1 MKRISLSF
9 FFVFTL
15 ALAGKLFAQQLPDF
29 TQYPAFLFQVN
40 PAYTGT
46 KQNIDARL
54 DYRKQW
60 VGYDGAPVTQYFG
73 LHSRLWKGR
82 IGVGT
87 SMYKDVTGPSERF
100 NYSFTAAYH
109 LRFPDVELSIGFGVN
124 FNKYTIDATK
134 MTTHWTNDPTVDNMR
149 TDFDKTKNG
158 MVGILLYNDR
168 FHFGLGVVNMVN
180 NKATFFTDDTLK
192 LSQVSFSPHYYF
204 SCGYNFNGNP
214 DYVWENNLMG
224 LYVIGLPMT
233 LNYNL
238 RVHYNEKV
246 IAGLGWRMKDA
257 LYLQAG
263 YVFLKQIQF
272 IYSYDVGIS
281 HLRKGHS
288 GSHEVMIGYRMN
300 FNANKNGYKNGGD
313 FQRQKYHIF

>member
-1 MKRISLSF
+1 MRRISLSL

-15 ALAGKLFAQQLPDF
+15 ALAGKLGAQQLPDF

-109 LRFPDVELSIGFGVN
+109 LRFPDVEFSIGFGVN

-149 TDFDKTKNG
+149 IDFDKTKNS
-158 MVGILLYNDR
+158 MVGLLLYNDR

-180 NKATFFTDDTLK
+180 NKAEFFTDDTLK
-192 LSQVSFSPHYYF
+192 LSRVSFSPHYYF

-214 DYVWENNLMG
+214 DYVWENNVMG
-224 LYVIGLPMT
+224 LYVVGLPMT

-238 RVHYNEKV
+238 RVHYDEKV

-263 YVFLKQIQF
+263 YVFFKQIQF
-272 IYSYDVGIS
+272 IYSYDIGIS

-300 FNANKNGYKNGGD
+300 FYANKNGYKNGGD